1 MSRRRGFLGEIS
13 WFQLAASVLAAVTAA
28 WIASSLGVAGTLV
41 GAALG
46 SAVVTLTSA
55 FYARTL
61 DKGRTLLV
69 TDRQRH
75 GDPAAGRRGRRDRRD
90 PGPGRRGSP
99 GQECRVRPRRDAPRL
114 HWKTIIVTTVVVLA
128 LALAAISTYELV
140 TGDTLDGSKGTT
152 IGDTFGGDKGK
163 PEPSER
169 DDRRHRRHRP
179 RQPRRR
185 HRHRRPRHRLRP
197 PRRRPR
203 RRRRPSRPSRGMNP
217 VTATLTRPTPWK
229 EAS

>member
-41 GAALG
+41 GAAVG

-69 TDRQRH
+69 TTASGTVIQRRVEED
-75 GDPAAGRRGRRDRRD
+75 GEIAETLEQAAEEAPVKSAEFVPD
-90 PGPGRRGSP
+90 
-99 GQECRVRPRRDAPRL
+99 ENAPRL

-140 TGDTLDGSKGTT
+140 TGETLDGSKGTT
-152 IGDTFGGDKGK
+152 IGDTLGGDRGK
-163 PEPSER
+163 PEPSEETP
-169 DDRRHRRHRP
+169 DTTTTP
-179 RQPRRR
+179 TP
-185 HRHRRPRHRLRP
+185 
-197 PRRRPR
+197 
-203 RRRRPSRPSRGMNP
+203 
-217 VTATLTRPTPWK
+217 TATTTTPSPSATTPTPTATPTTPTPTPV
-229 EAS
+229 ESTEPAE